1 MSAESTMRREEK
13 RAPADSE
20 NAANVGKIGL
30 GLSLVPWV
38 ILPLLLLL
46 PKAGSGQPQTA
57 GDVLRTISFC
67 FYCFSP
73 IALLACIAGLTSDAS
88 KKCAAAGAVISG
100 LFYVGL
106 IVLYAA
112 GNVLPSLPRP

>member
-1 MSAESTMRREEK
+1 M
-13 RAPADSE
+13 E
-20 NAANVGKIGL
+20 NTPSVTNLGKIGL
-30 GLSLVPWV
+30 GLSLVPWLV
-38 ILPLLLLL
+38 LPLLFLL
-46 PKAGSGQPQTA
+46 PKAAAEQPQTA

-88 KKCAAAGAVISG
+88 KKYAAAGAVISG

-112 GNVLPSLPRP
+112 GSALPEHLRWMRP